1 MPGGVF
7 VWQETSINDAMLL
20 RLQLGHLRPSGEREN
35 RSPRSCQNVN
45 IKIDFRKIEQF
56 SGRKDSGM
64 QGIKLEYNTN

>member
-20 RLQLGHLRPSGEREN
+20 RLQLGHLRPSGVGRN
-35 RSPRSCQNVN
+35 GPQDHVN

-64 QGIKLEYNTN
+64 QS